1 MSLRITQRRSLIRYS
16 GCNIKASTSIQRIHI
31 HSNTVVDHKGNHSI
45 SNQHAAMKNFLKK
58 NLWWIISSIIL
69 FIPIACLIYDLSIKI
84 SEKIEIGCV
93 LFAIQLL
100 IGAIIGVVANK
111 IKRIFLKI
119 LWIIVGLVINAIFW
133 IFSIVFLA
141 FCQPI
146 TEEEFNNRKEE
157 FREMIYN
164 EFNEENHLDKVV
176 GIQLPQYRIVDS
188 ECISIS
194 VPPTETEYEVELK
207 IIFPEG
213 LPKSAWKEI
222 ANLAEKEA
230 PNPHSEDK
238 IINKW
243 FFSEGNPKAISYQCE
258 NESNVGCIVTFKP
271 DCDTV
276 YVTGY
281 KW

>member
-1 MSLRITQRRSLIRYS
+1 M
-16 GCNIKASTSIQRIHI
+16 
-31 HSNTVVDHKGNHSI
+31 VDHKGNHGI

-58 NLWWIISSIIL
+58 NLWWIISSIVL
-69 FIPIACLIYDLSIKI
+69 FIPLACLLYGLSIKTG
-84 SEKIEIGCV
+84 EKIVIGCI
-93 LFAIQLL
+93 LFAVQFL
-100 IGAIIGVVANK
+100 IGATTGIVANRIKK
-111 IKRIFLKI
+111 IFFKV
-119 LWIIVGLVINAIFW
+119 LWIIAGFVINLMFLI
-133 IFSIVFLA
+133 ISLVFMA
-141 FCQPI
+141 FCEPI
-146 TEEEFNNRKEE
+146 TEEEFNNRKEG

-164 EFNEENHLDKVV
+164 EFNEENYLDKVV

-207 IIFPEG
+207 ILFPEG
-213 LPKSAWKEI
+213 LPKSVWKEI
-222 ANLAEKEA
+222 TELAGKEA
-230 PNPHSEDK
+230 PNPLSEDK

-258 NESNVGCIVTFKP
+258 NESNVGCTVTFKP

-276 YVTGY
+276 YVTSY

>member
-1 MSLRITQRRSLIRYS
+1 
-16 GCNIKASTSIQRIHI
+16 
-31 HSNTVVDHKGNHSI
+31 
-45 SNQHAAMKNFLKK
+45 MKNFLKK

-69 FIPIACLIYDLSIKI
+69 FIPLACLLYGLSIGTD
-84 SEKIEIGCV
+84 EKIVIGCI
-93 LFAIQLL
+93 LFAVQFL
-100 IGAIIGVVANK
+100 IGTTTGVIGNRIKK
-111 IKRIFLKI
+111 IFFKV
-119 LWIIVGLVINAIFW
+119 LWIIIGLAVNAMFLI
-133 IFSIVFLA
+133 ISIVFMA
-141 FCQPI
+141 FCEPI

-207 IIFPEG
+207 ILFPDG
-213 LPKSAWKEI
+213 LPQSAWKEI

-230 PNPHSEDK
+230 PNPHSEDRV
-238 IINKW
+238 INRWHFKK
-243 FFSEGNPKAISYQCE
+243 ENPGAITYHCE
-258 NESNVGCIVTFKP
+258 NESNVGCIVTFKSN
-271 DCDTV
+271 CDTV
-276 YVTGY
+276 YASSY

>member
-1 MSLRITQRRSLIRYS
+1 MVAL
-16 GCNIKASTSIQRIHI
+16 
-31 HSNTVVDHKGNHSI
+31 GNHSI
-45 SNQHAAMKNFLKK
+45 SNRHAAMKNYLKK

-69 FIPIACLIYDLSIKI
+69 FIPLACLLYGLSIGTD
-84 SEKIEIGCV
+84 EKIVIGCI
-93 LFAIQLL
+93 LFAVQFL
-100 IGAIIGVVANK
+100 IGTTTGVIGNR
-111 IKRIFLKI
+111 IKKTVFKV
-119 LWIIVGLVINAIFW
+119 LWIIIGLAVNAMFLIISF
-133 IFSIVFLA
+133 VFMT
-141 FCQPI
+141 FCEPI

-207 IIFPEG
+207 ILFPDG
-213 LPKSAWKEI
+213 LPQSAWKEI

-230 PNPHSEDK
+230 PNPHSEDRV
-238 IINKW
+238 INRWHFKK
-243 FFSEGNPKAISYQCE
+243 ENPDAITYHCE
-258 NESNVGCIVTFKP
+258 NESNVGCTVTFKP

>member
-1 MSLRITQRRSLIRYS
+1 
-16 GCNIKASTSIQRIHI
+16 
-31 HSNTVVDHKGNHSI
+31 
-45 SNQHAAMKNFLKK
+45 MKNYLKK

-69 FIPIACLIYDLSIKI
+69 FIPLACLLYGLSIGTD
-84 SEKIEIGCV
+84 EKIVIGCI
-93 LFAIQLL
+93 LFAVQFF
-100 IGAIIGVVANK
+100 IGTTTGVIGNR
-111 IKRIFLKI
+111 IKKTVFKV
-119 LWIIVGLVINAIFW
+119 LWIIIGLAVNAMFLIISF
-133 IFSIVFLA
+133 VFMT
-141 FCQPI
+141 FCEPI

-188 ECISIS
+188 ECNSIS

-207 IIFPEG
+207 ILFPDG
-213 LPKSAWKEI
+213 LPQSAWKEI

-230 PNPHSEDK
+230 PNPLSEDK

-243 FFSEGNPKAISYQCE
+243 FFREGNPKVISYQCE
-258 NESNVGCIVTFKP
+258 NESNVGCTATFKP